1 MAQVLAEI
9 EKASQAGGVIQTPKT
24 YVDYYHNARILQQ
37 RGEIDLALKN
47 YLEVLRNSVLPFVD
61 PVDDMFEL
69 AQAVY
74 GENSTKF
81 IEKKILPLVQNE
93 YLLQYTKWKLSPTL
107 GSITNQA
114 LQKKEIF
121 PQYYFNG

>member
-9 EKASQAGGVIQTPKT
+9 EKASQAGGVIQAPKT

-69 AQAVY
+69 AEAVY
-74 GENSTKF
+74 GQ
-81 IEKKILPLVQNE
+81 ILLN
-93 YLLQYTKWKLSPTL
+93 LLRKR
-107 GSITNQA
+107 
-114 LQKKEIF
+114 
-121 PQYYFNG
+121 YFL